1 MAPSGLG
8 TLVPEWEEEARDA
21 RAARVVAVSLRQ
33 GGEAGDVGEDEGG
46 VRGSQSSFPSETAA
60 CLLVDDEA
68 EHHAALVVLGDV
80 AVSHPVTGVGDLE
93 QDVDGLAGAH

>member
-21 RAARVVAVSLRQ
+21 RAARVVAVASVRVVKP
-33 GGEAGDVGEDEGG
+33 AMSAKDEGG
-46 VRGSQSSFPSETAA
+46 VRGGQSSFPSDTPD
-60 CLLVDDEA
+60 CLFVDDEA